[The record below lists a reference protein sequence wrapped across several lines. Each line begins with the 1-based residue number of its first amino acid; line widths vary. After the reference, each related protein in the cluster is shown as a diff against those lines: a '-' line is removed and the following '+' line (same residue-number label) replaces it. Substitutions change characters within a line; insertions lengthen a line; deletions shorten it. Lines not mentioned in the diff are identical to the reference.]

1 MLKSM
6 FAVVSFL
13 FLFHLAYSQQP
24 IVLSLDE
31 AVELALNKNLSIIQ
45 SQNNIDASESRV
57 ISAYGGYLPTISA
70 SGSWDRTDSRRVGL
84 QYEGVN
90 IPITSTS
97 TTNYFRTQIGAS
109 YTIFDGLRRESNLT
123 RSLSDAKATEQ
134 TAMRTR
140 QSIRFQVEAAY
151 LDILRQEQ
159 LVKVAEENLKRD
171 QQQLQRITESNRVG
185 ALSLADVYR
194 QQSQVASDELLLI
207 NAQNSFNKAKAN
219 LAALIGLDMSAEYQ
233 FYDPTISAKIDTSEL
248 AVGMIR
254 YKDLNELINRAL
266 NSRPDYIAAREN
278 VRASEASV
286 TAAWSGY
293 IPSISASASYSLSN
307 DKLSKI
313 RDNRSIS
320 WGVGLRWN
328 IFDGFLTN
336 QSIQTAVVNKK
347 NAEENLKQIER
358 NIVVEI
364 KNAVLDLESR
374 LKQVE
379 VSEKGVQSASEDYK
393 IAEERYN
400 LGAGTLLD
408 LLTAHAGYVNAQA
421 NNINAIYY
429 YITAKKNLD
438 YVLGELK

>member
-1 MLKSM
+1 MIK
-6 FAVVSFL
+6 L
-13 FLFHLAYSQQP
+13 FFSLIIGLLLISQIVFSQQP
-24 IVLSLDE
+24 VVLSLDK
-31 AVELALNKNLSIIQ
+31 AVELALDRNLSMIQ
-45 SQNNIDASESRV
+45 SQNNIDAANSRV
-57 ISAYGGYLPTISA
+57 LAAYGGYLPTISA
-70 SGSWDRTDSRRVGL
+70 SGSWNRTDNRRVG
-84 QYEGVN
+84 

-97 TTNYFRTQIGAS
+97 TTNDFSTQVGAS
-109 YTIFDGLRRESNLT
+109 YTIFDGLRRESNLKRT
-123 RSLSDAKATEQ
+123 LSDAKSIEQ
-134 TAMRTR
+134 TALRTR
-140 QSIRFQVEAAY
+140 QTIRYQVSAAY

-207 NAQNSFNKAKAN
+207 NAQNSYNKAKAD
-219 LAALIGLDMSAEYQ
+219 LAALIGLDMSLEYQ
-233 FYDPTISAKIDTSEL
+233 FYDPTISNKIDSLELYSE
-248 AVGMIR
+248 R
-254 YKDLNELINRAL
+254 EKYKDIDNLINRAL
-266 NSRPDYIAAREN
+266 ASRPDYLAAREN
-278 VRASEASV
+278 KRSTEASV
-286 TAAWSGY
+286 TAAWGGY

-307 DKLSKI
+307 DKLSQLK
-313 RDNRSIS
+313 DNRSIS
-320 WGVGLRWN
+320 WGIGLRWN

-336 QSIQTAVVNKK
+336 QSVQTAIVNQK
-347 NAEENLKQIER
+347 NAEENLKQMER

-379 VSEKGVQSASEDYK
+379 VSQKGVQSASEDYK

-421 NNINAIYY
+421 NNINAVYF